1 MYYVNIDL
9 TRSIPPATTPSITSP
24 STPVQLAGPGQEQPA
39 ATNPRTG
46 RPKGARPREHIIAAV
61 KAYMSGEL
69 MDDIAARFGVTQPT
83 VSYWIAKHGQRYG
96 GAEFVRRKQGRR
108 ADASPSV
115 RDMAILFKAINGV
128 PLASIGREY
137 GLTRARVSHIVKIWG
152 QRGFVVRS
160 PKSPGEVSGDLPAP
174 QTQNN

>member
-1 MYYVNIDL
+1 MPKN
-9 TRSIPPATTPSITSP
+9 RS
-24 STPVQLAGPGQEQPA
+24 
-39 ATNPRTG
+39 G
-46 RPKGARPREHIIAAV
+46 RPKVARPREQIVAAV
-61 KAYMSGEL
+61 KAYVAGEL

-96 GAEFVRRKQGRR
+96 GAKFVRRKQGRR
-108 ADASPSV
+108 ADTSPSQ

-137 GLTRARVSHIVKIWG
+137 GLTRARVCYIVKTWG
-152 QRGFVVRS
+152 RRGFVVRP
-160 PKSPGEVSGDLPAP
+160 PKSPGEASGDLPSS